1 MPQLVFSNSTPV
13 TGLLDNGQRKLY
25 IEVTLSID
33 IPRESHPH
41 LSHYSGIWRA
51 PVKSQSLTTSSTT
64 DLIELLK
71 LLFSSPLRLLQLLLL
86 LLHLFLSLEN
96 FSDKMF
102 YSHQLLARKAALGQ
116 IWMAATMH
124 CKIDRRKLHKIDL
137 IKICDEILNPS
148 VPMALRLSGI
158 LMGGVVIVYERKVKL
173 LYDDVTRL
181 LVEINQA
188 WKVKDVPDRTLLP
201 KGKSQAKKEAVTL
214 PENKDTDVG
223 DMEQIRNSF
232 SATAD
237 MGFQQTAYFSMR
249 LDSVDPTFINDN
261 AGDQSEH
268 FHQADPENITIFE
281 KFDPNQA
288 DTTTYNLYERFD
300 VEGDDEPQFNFT
312 SGTQIHTTL
321 IASPPL
327 PDEPERAYEIH
338 NPEPELYQNDE
349 SKEVN
354 QVQQN
359 QGPRRKKRGK
369 LTVSI
374 MDNEQTIVPG
384 HVYQSWLQ
392 NPSDITLKRGRGRN
406 RKRTGL
412 VSNMKIAHL
421 MELPPTVLMDDLF
434 RTGIREV
441 YYPRPLMEM
450 WIKSGQI
457 PQKSPSER
465 ASPAPS
471 PEARVSLQPEEINF
485 QDQMGFEFQD
495 FHSGVG
501 SPSLN
506 PFERQRTDTVSLM
519 DELRANLMKNG
530 SGNTESNVMRTP
542 GYSGDGV
549 RSIPS
554 SASGQTIILNNVE
567 VNSGRSNKKRTYSS
581 SRHSSNGLR
590 PVAEENAWD
599 NPDPSFKLQRLSEH
613 NGLTPDNELLVET
626 GPTQTPQPVNN
637 HPFDKITDCISM
649 QMKAHFDTPG
659 APQVES
665 LNNLAT
671 GMNPKGAA
679 LLFYQTCVLA
689 SKDVLKVEQKVPYGD
704 IFISK
709 GRKM

>member
-1 MPQLVFSNSTPV
+1 
-13 TGLLDNGQRKLY
+13 
-25 IEVTLSID
+25 
-33 IPRESHPH
+33 
-41 LSHYSGIWRA
+41 
-51 PVKSQSLTTSSTT
+51 
-64 DLIELLK
+64 
-71 LLFSSPLRLLQLLLL
+71 
-86 LLHLFLSLEN
+86 
-96 FSDKMF
+96 MF

-124 CKIDRRKLHKIDL
+124 GKINRRKLHKIDI

-188 WKVKDVPDRTLLP
+188 WKVKAVPDRTLLP
-201 KGKSQAKKEAVTL
+201 KGKSQAKKETVTL

-223 DMEQIRNSF
+223 DMEQQMHNSF
-232 SATAD
+232 STTVD
-237 MGFQQTAYFSMR
+237 MEFHQTTYFPMR
-249 LDSVDPTFINDN
+249 LDSVDPTFINGN
-261 AGDQSEH
+261 AGDGDQSEH

-281 KFDPNQA
+281 KFDPLQA
-288 DTTTYNLYERFD
+288 DATTYNLYERFD
-300 VEGDDEPQFNFT
+300 VEGDDEPQVNLT
-312 SGTQIHTTL
+312 SGTQIHTTP
-321 IASPPL
+321 IPL
-327 PDEPERAYEIH
+327 HPFQTSLKEVSNLEIPSTYEI

-349 SKEVN
+349 SKEIN
-354 QVQQN
+354 QQVQQN
-359 QGPRRKKRGK
+359 QGPRNKRRRKLGA
-369 LTVSI
+369 VI

-450 WIKSGQI
+450 WIKSVQI
-457 PQKSPSER
+457 PQKSPSVR
-465 ASPAPS
+465 TSPALS
-471 PEARVSLQPEEINF
+471 PEARVSLPPEGINF
-485 QDQMGFEFQD
+485 QDPTGFEFQD
-495 FHSGVG
+495 FQSGVG
-501 SPSLN
+501 SRQSLN
-506 PFERQRTDTVSLM
+506 SFERQRADTVILM

-530 SGNTESNVMRTP
+530 SGNTEANFMRTP
-542 GYSGDGV
+542 VYSGDDV

-554 SASGQTIILNNVE
+554 SVSGHTIILNNVE

-581 SRHSSNGLR
+581 SRNSNNGLE

-599 NPDPSFKLQRLSEH
+599 NPDPNFKLQRLSEN
-613 NGLTPDNELLVET
+613 NGPTPDYELLVET
-626 GPTQTPQPVNN
+626 GPTQTQLPVNN
-637 HPFDKITDCISM
+637 QRIDRITDCISM

-671 GMNPKGAA
+671 GMNPKEAA
-679 LLFYQTCVLA
+679 LLFYQTCGTNFA
-689 SKDVLKVEQKVPYGD
+689 SRSICYILTMHTT
-704 IFISK
+704 FM
-709 GRKM
+709 RT